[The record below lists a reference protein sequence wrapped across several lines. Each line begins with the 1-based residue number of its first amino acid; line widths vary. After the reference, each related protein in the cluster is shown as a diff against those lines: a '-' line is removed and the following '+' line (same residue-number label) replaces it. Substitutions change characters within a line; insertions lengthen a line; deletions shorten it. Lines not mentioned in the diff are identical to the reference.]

1 MCLWTTWNT
10 RGNSCFLEPSSHLCG
25 VEFDTLLTYGFAT
38 VFSIA
43 IIWQSYIIAVGSFTS
58 SSGNPWSAAVFQG
71 WSSLLS
77 GWIQRITDLEIVF
90 LVKVAS
96 FRLSAAAVD
105 KVATERSAVS
115 MRVSLKGT
123 RDMALIALTLKINP
137 SWGQCGISRLKM

>member
-1 MCLWTTWNT
+1 M
-10 RGNSCFLEPSSHLCG
+10 
-25 VEFDTLLTYGFAT
+25 
-38 VFSIA
+38 
-43 IIWQSYIIAVGSFTS
+43 
-58 SSGNPWSAAVFQG
+58 
-71 WSSLLS
+71 S

-123 RDMALIALTLKINP
+123 RDMELIALTLKINP
-137 SWGQCGISRLKM
+137 S